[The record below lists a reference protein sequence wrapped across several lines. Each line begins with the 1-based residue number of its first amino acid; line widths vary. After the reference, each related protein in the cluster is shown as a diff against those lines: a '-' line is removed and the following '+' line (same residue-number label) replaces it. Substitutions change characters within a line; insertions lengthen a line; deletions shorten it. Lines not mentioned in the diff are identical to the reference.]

1 MEIWPS
7 CFCTVFPNF
16 KFQAVNGYKH
26 TMYLMLIAY
35 NFIGKIYNNLIFEK
49 IFKAMLNISLLRFK
63 KSLLIAVLLF
73 GGITLA
79 LWQKIG
85 DKDNEGNN
93 HRG

>member
-26 TMYLMLIAY
+26 IMYLMLIAY